1 MTRLRRL
8 AGRPLVAAAVLLLVY
23 VGLSFLNDPHGFLG
37 TDTGGKVATLRAMAR
52 HHGLNPDVGYW
63 AARWDPTGRLHPLYY
78 TSKIGSKWINVTT
91 LPALYA
97 AYPLWR
103 LGGYRAALLLPMLG
117 SVAAAWAA
125 RTLARRLGAS
135 RTSLVPDAAFWLVG
149 LASPLTI
156 YALDFWEHSLGVA
169 LMAWAVVILVGIVS
183 SAESGSES
191 PGSESP
197 GSESPGFS
205 KRSASDTDVHRFQKL
220 VVSGL
225 GAGLLFGLS
234 STMRTESLVY
244 GGVAVGVVCAVL
256 LWRGWR
262 AFRGWWRAAL
272 APVAV
277 GVAASIGLAVPFL
290 LNSALERATIGGTLR
305 SERTAGTA
313 VAVGSVA
320 GSRLQEAALTA
331 VGMQPDLQMKTY
343 LTGAALVVLVLV
355 AVLLA
360 REPRPERRRLAVVAG
375 AGAVLLYV
383 LRFATG
389 LGFVPGML
397 AAAPVGIV
405 GLLALWRGARARIV
419 AVIAL
424 GSLPVVWLFQY
435 LGGAAPQWGGR
446 YILASGFLLTVLGV
460 GELARR
466 PGAAARVLVAG
477 LAVAV
482 TVFGLAWLSERSHAV
497 GSAERALGRRP
508 EPVLVSTVAHLVRE
522 GGGYFGVEGDKPWL
536 TAITTED
543 LQFAAQVVSDAGDH
557 EFGLVSLEDR
567 HPDPDVPGFHPV
579 GRAQIRFLS
588 GFSLRVTT
596 YRR

>member
-313 VAVGSVA
+313 VAVGSV
-320 GSRLQEAALTA
+320 
-331 VGMQPDLQMKTY
+331 
-343 LTGAALVVLVLV
+343 LV